1 MRSKLFLC
9 VEFDPTATSVAAVCR
24 SSSLTLIS
32 KQKQEHFYFHQLL
45 VCVLII
51 RVTRARGSCINVS
64 SEWEKPHSDFKS
76 TFEKTFSVHESNLS
90 IPVPSRNVSILLM
103 EPASSRHTLRRSPE
117 SRRRCCLRLQRRTRF
132 IWLEV
137 GPCVL
142 VQHPA
147 TVTGRTFVSDRG
159 GK

>member
-51 RVTRARGSCINVS
+51 RVTRARGSCITVS

-90 IPVPSRNVSILLM
+90 ISVPPIQECFNSPYGTSFF
-103 EPASSRHTLRRSPE
+103 SSYAEKIPGESTQMLSEAAKENEIYLVGGRTLRACAASGHGYWPYL
-117 SRRRCCLRLQRRTRF
+117 C
-132 IWLEV
+132 I
-137 GPCVL
+137 
-142 VQHPA
+142 
-147 TVTGRTFVSDRG
+147 
-159 GK
+159 